1 MANSPW
7 SHDCDEV
14 DKAGIR
20 ATARRNDVS
29 TRTVGRWL
37 QKGLPFFQAA
47 PRTKILI
54 RQRDVDEFL
63 TRQLKAHVDLNAMV
77 DDVIKEVVSERTTPM
92 AANTKEQRQS
102 GATP

>member
-1 MANSPW
+1 MAKSPW
-7 SHDCDEV
+7 PHDCDEV

-20 ATARRNDVS
+20 PIARRNGVA

-37 QKGLPFFQAA
+37 EKGLPFFQAA

-63 TRQLKAHVDLNAMV
+63 TRQLKAQVDLNAMV

-92 AANTKEQRQS
+92 AANTKVLRRS
-102 GATP
+102 RATP